1 MNQKLISNLRVFGVV
16 FIGVLMSLVIVSAIA
31 TAAIPNEEEPNDTPG
46 TANRITTEEISGT
59 INPVGD
65 VDYFELPGVN
75 TQWGYIAMLDTI
87 ASGSSADGTLT
98 AYAADG
104 AAVIQQDSGSWS
116 DGSVIAWQ
124 HFVDGSDYHY
134 LKVSETGDDGTIT
147 PYLLRYY
154 KIAISEMDEVEPN
167 ETPETG
173 TISAKSMTGNLA
185 SGSDVDCFRFDGNDG
200 EQFLF
205 ALNADPEND
214 GSSTDFELAVYGPS
228 GALITSVDVG
238 GTGNNEVI
246 DDIILAESGIHAYC
260 VSSAVV
266 TVDPNDE
273 YLVGPLRNHRGYL
286 PYFQVHP
293 VWLDPGPNG
302 VAALGDTL
310 TFQLN
315 FTNTTRIT
323 IPERLWMYGNID
335 DDCLRIVDAP
345 GAYYTSTE
353 EVRWEM
359 FDLGPGVNFS
369 KTFETQAIA
378 GCESKMHEGVVMD
391 YFVLGVGKDLK
402 YAIQPGLYLP
412 IILGLPNP

>member
-1 MNQKLISNLRVFGVV
+1 
-16 FIGVLMSLVIVSAIA
+16 MSLVVISAIA

-46 TANRITTEEISGT
+46 TANRITTDEISGT

-75 TQWGYIAMLDTI
+75 TQWGYIAMLDTT

-104 AAVIQQDSGSWS
+104 ATVIQQDSGSWA

-154 KIAISEMDEVEPN
+154 KIAISEKDEVEPN
-167 ETPETG
+167 DTPETG
-173 TISAKSMTGNLA
+173 TISAVSMTGNLA
-185 SGSDVDCFRFDGNDG
+185 SGSDVDCFRFDGREG

-214 GSSTDFELAVYGPS
+214 GSSTDYELSLFNPS
-228 GALITSVDVG
+228 GTQIASADVG
-238 GTGNNEVI
+238 GPGENEVI
-246 DDIILAESGIHAYC
+246 DDIILSESGIYAYC
-260 VSSAVV
+260 VNSTGGSVNPA
-266 TVDPNDE
+266 DL
-273 YLVGPLRNHRGYL
+273 YLVGPLRNHYNYL
-286 PYFQVHP
+286 PYIQVDP
-293 VWLDPGPNG
+293 IWLDPGPNG

-315 FTNTTRIT
+315 FTNTSLIT
-323 IPERLWMYGNID
+323 IPERIYMYGNID

-359 FDLGPGVNFS
+359 YDLGPGLNFLN
-369 KTFETQAIA
+369 TFETQAIA
-378 GCESKMHEGVVMD
+378 GCESKMHEGVVME

-402 YAIQPGLYLP
+402 YVIQPGVYLP